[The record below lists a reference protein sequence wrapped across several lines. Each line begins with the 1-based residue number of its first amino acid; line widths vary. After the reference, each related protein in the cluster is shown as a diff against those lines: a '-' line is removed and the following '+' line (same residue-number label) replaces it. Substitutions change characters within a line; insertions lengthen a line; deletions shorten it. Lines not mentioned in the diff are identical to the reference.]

1 MRICVDIQ
9 SAVSQRAGVGRYTRN
24 LVEHLAP
31 LMAPADDLD
40 LFYFDFH
47 RRGLDFPCPG
57 AHQIPVRWLPGK
69 YAQQAWKRLQWPP
82 FDWFAGK
89 ADLYHFPNFTIPPLT
104 QGKKIVTIHDM
115 SFLRYPEFSE
125 KKNLDYLSTFIHDTI
140 RRADAVITISEFSK
154 KETVALL
161 GLDPARI
168 FSTPLGVTPGC
179 TRPPAAHITE
189 TRRKLKLERPYL
201 LSVGTLEPRKNIPFL
216 IDVFEQL
223 PDFDGDLVI
232 AGMKGWKVE
241 PILER
246 MNTSPRRDRIRYLE
260 YVPDA
265 DLFSLYAGAELYVI
279 TSHYEG
285 FGLPPLEAM
294 ACGTPVVSS
303 MGGSLPEMLA
313 GEASVLIP
321 GFDAGVWAATLTALL
336 NDPARRR
343 ILAQQAPAHAARFS
357 WRDTALKTLDV
368 YRKVLS

>member
-1 MRICVDIQ
+1 VDIQ

-31 LMAPADDLD
+31 IMSPADDLD

-47 RRGLDFPCPG
+47 RRGLDFPCTG
-57 AHQIPVRWLPGK
+57 AHQNPVRWVPGK
-69 YAQQAWKRLQWPP
+69 YVQQAWKRLQWPP
-82 FDWFAGK
+82 FDWFSGK

-125 KKNLDYLSTFIHDTI
+125 KKNLDYLSTFIHDTV
-140 RRADAVITISEFSK
+140 RRADAIITVSEFSR
-154 KETVALL
+154 KETSELL
-161 GLDPARI
+161 GLDPAQI
-168 FSTPLGVTPGC
+168 FATPLGITPGC
-179 TRPPAAHITE
+179 TRPTAEQISK
-189 TRRKLKLERPYL
+189 TRRQLKLDRPYL

-216 IDVFEQL
+216 IEMFEQL
-223 PDFDGDLVI
+223 SEFDGDLVI

-241 PILER
+241 PILEC
-246 MNTSPRRDRIRYLE
+246 MNSSSRKDRIRYLE
-260 YVPDA
+260 FVPDG
-265 DLFSLYAGAELYVI
+265 DLFSLYAGAELYVM
-279 TSHYEG
+279 TSFYEG

-303 MGGSLPEMLA
+303 TGGSLPEMLT
-313 GEASVLIP
+313 GSASVLIP
-321 GFDAGVWAATLTALL
+321 GFDASVWAGTVTNLL
-336 NDPARRR
+336 NDTDRRNQ
-343 ILAQQAPAHAARFS
+343 LAKHAPAHAARFS

>member
-1 MRICVDIQ
+1 
-9 SAVSQRAGVGRYTRN
+9 
-24 LVEHLAP
+24 
-31 LMAPADDLD
+31 
-40 LFYFDFH
+40 
-47 RRGLDFPCPG
+47 
-57 AHQIPVRWLPGK
+57 
-69 YAQQAWKRLQWPP
+69 
-82 FDWFAGK
+82 
-89 ADLYHFPNFTIPPLT
+89 
-104 QGKKIVTIHDM
+104 
-115 SFLRYPEFSE
+115 
-125 KKNLDYLSTFIHDTI
+125 
-140 RRADAVITISEFSK
+140 
-154 KETVALL
+154 
-161 GLDPARI
+161 
-168 FSTPLGVTPGC
+168 
-179 TRPPAAHITE
+179 
-189 TRRKLKLERPYL
+189 
-201 LSVGTLEPRKNIPFL
+201 
-216 IDVFEQL
+216 
-223 PDFDGDLVI
+223 
-232 AGMKGWKVE
+232 MKGWKVE